1 MRIKVGVIFGGET
14 VEHEV
19 SVISAIQAMN
29 KIDEEKYEVIPIY
42 ITKDREWYTGD
53 MLKDID
59 VYQDLNLI
67 KKYSDNVILYYKDGN
82 YVLQK
87 KKGLFKSIVKEI
99 DIAFPIV
106 HGTNVEDGV
115 LQGYLQ
121 TIGIPFVG
129 PNVYGAVAGQDK
141 AIMKDI
147 WAEAGLPMTKY
158 VWFYDVDYRKDS
170 DSVIKKIEKLKY
182 PVIVKPAT
190 TGSSVGIAVCEDQAS
205 LKEGIDDA
213 IQYDS
218 KIVVEEVV
226 ENLKEVNI
234 AVMGNY
240 ENQKVSEIEEVLSAS
255 KFLTY
260 ADKYIGGGKGKLK
273 GGFKT
278 PIKGTA
284 SSKGMASAN
293 RKLPADLDDKTRE
306 EVERIAT
313 EAFKILGSS
322 GNSRIDF
329 LIDEKTNKVY
339 INEINSIPGSL
350 AFYLWDAKDINFT
363 QVLDDMINIGIKD
376 YKKRVSKTHSFET
389 NILKGFAAN
398 GGVKGMKGMKG
409 KLR

>member
-1 MRIKVGVIFGGET
+1 MKIRVGVIFGGES

-19 SVISAIQAMN
+19 SIISAIQAMN
-29 KIDEEKYEVIPIY
+29 KMDEEKYEIVPIY

-59 VYQDLNLI
+59 VYQDFNLI
-67 KKYSDNVILYYKDGN
+67 KKYSKNVVLYYKNGS
-82 YVLQK
+82 YILQS
-87 KKGLFKSIVKEI
+87 KGLFKSVVKEI

-121 TIGIPFVG
+121 TIGIPYVG
-129 PNVYGAVAGQDK
+129 PNVYAAVAGQDK

-147 WAEAGLPMTKY
+147 WKSLDIPMTEY
-158 VWFYDVDYRKDS
+158 VWFYDVDYRQNKEE
-170 DSVIKKIEKLKY
+170 VIKKVETLKY

-190 TGSSVGIAVCEDQAS
+190 TGSSVGINVCDNETKLVEA
-205 LKEGIDDA
+205 IDEA

-240 ENQKVSEIEEVLSAS
+240 EHQKVSVIEEVLSNN

-260 ADKYIGGGKGKLK
+260 TDKYIGGGKGKMK
-273 GGFKT
+273 GGVKA
-278 PIKGTA
+278 PVKG
-284 SSKGMASAN
+284 SKGMASTS
-293 RKLPADLDDKTRE
+293 RKLPADLSEKTRK
-306 EVERIAT
+306 EVEDIAIR
-313 EAFKILGSS
+313 AFKGLGSA

-376 YKKRVSKTHSFET
+376 YKKRLSKTHSFES
-389 NILKGFAAN
+389 NILQGFAAN
-398 GGVKGMKGMKG
+398 GVKGAKGVKG

>member
-19 SVISAIQAMN
+19 SIISAMQAMN
-29 KIDEEKYEVIPIY
+29 KMDQEKYEIVPIY

-53 MLKDID
+53 MLKDIE

-67 KKYSDNVILYYKDGN
+67 KNYSTNVVLYYKKGS
-82 YVLQK
+82 YVLQS
-87 KKGLFKSIVKEI
+87 KGFFKRIVKEI

-121 TIGIPFVG
+121 TIGIPYVG
-129 PNVYGAVAGQDK
+129 PDVYGAVAGQDK

-147 WAEAGLPMTKY
+147 LKGADIPMTKY
-158 VWFYDVDYRKDS
+158 VWFYDVDYKRDS
-170 DSVIKKIEKLKY
+170 DEVIKKIEKLKY

-190 TGSSVGIAVCEDQAS
+190 TGSSVGISVCENEEK
-205 LKEGIDDA
+205 LREGIDEA

-226 ENLKEVNI
+226 EHLKEVNI

-240 ENQKVSEIEEVLSAS
+240 EHQKVSEIEEVLSAN

-260 ADKYIGGGKGKLK
+260 TDKYIGDGKGKLK
-273 GGFKT
+273 GGKT
-278 PIKGTA
+278 KA
-284 SSKGMASAN
+284 AQSKGMASAN
-293 RKLPADLDDKTRE
+293 RKLPADLPEKMRKE
-306 EVERIAT
+306 IESIAMN
-313 EAFKILGSS
+313 AFKALGSA

-329 LIDEKTNKVY
+329 LIDEKTKKVY
-339 INEINSIPGSL
+339 LNEINSIPGSL

-376 YKKRVSKTHSFET
+376 YKKRISKTHSFDT
-389 NILKGFAAN
+389 NILQGFAAR
-398 GGVKGMKGMKG
+398 GGVKGMKGAKG

>member
-1 MRIKVGVIFGGET
+1 MRIKVGVIFGGES

-19 SVISAIQAMN
+19 SIISAIQAMN
-29 KIDEEKYEVIPIY
+29 KMDEEKYEVIPIY
-42 ITKDREWYTGD
+42 ITKDREWYTGE

-67 KKYSDNVILYYKDGN
+67 KTYGVNVVLYYKNGS

-87 KKGLFKSIVKEI
+87 KKGLFRSIVKEI

-147 WAEAGLPMTKY
+147 WKSSDIPMTKY
-158 VWFYDVDYRKDS
+158 EWFYDIDYRNDS
-170 DSVIKKIEKLKY
+170 DSIVKRLKKIGFPL
-182 PVIVKPAT
+182 IVKPAT
-190 TGSSVGIAVCEDQAS
+190 TGSSVGISVCCDEDD
-205 LKEGIDDA
+205 LREGIDEA
-213 IQYDS
+213 LQYDS

-240 ENQKVSEIEEVLSAS
+240 EHQKVSEIEEVLSAN
-255 KFLTY
+255 KFLTFN
-260 ADKYIGGGKGKLK
+260 DKYIGGGKGKTK
-273 GGFKT
+273 GGVKV
-278 PIKGTA
+278 KGK
-284 SSKGMASAN
+284 SKGMASTN
-293 RKLPADLDDKTRE
+293 RRLPADLDPKMRDE
-306 EVERIAT
+306 IEDIAVR
-313 EAFKILGSS
+313 AFKALGSA

-329 LIDEKTNKVY
+329 LIDTKAKKVY

-350 AFYLWDAKDINFT
+350 AFYLWEAKGQDFT
-363 QVLDDMINIGIKD
+363 KVLDEMINIAIKD
-376 YKKRVSKTHSFET
+376 YKRRTSKTHSFES
-389 NILKGFAAN
+389 NILAGFASN
-398 GGVKGMKGMKG
+398 SGVKGAKGVKG

>member
-1 MRIKVGVIFGGET
+1 MRIRVGVIFGGES

-19 SVISAIQAMN
+19 SIITAIQAMN

-53 MLKDID
+53 MLKDIE

-67 KKYSDNVILYYKDGN
+67 KRYSTNVVLYYKNGS

-87 KKGLFKSIVKEI
+87 KNGLLKSIVKEI

-129 PNVYGAVAGQDK
+129 SNVYGSVAGQDK
-141 AIMKDI
+141 TIMKDI
-147 WAEAGLPMTKY
+147 WKEIDLPMTKY
-158 VWFYDVDYRKDS
+158 VWFYDTDYRQDKDS
-170 DSVIKKIEKLKY
+170 VLDKIKGLKY
-182 PVIVKPAT
+182 PLIVKPAT
-190 TGSSVGIAVCEDQAS
+190 TGSSVGISFCDDINS
-205 LKEGIDDA
+205 LKEGIDQA
-213 IQYDS
+213 VQYDT
-218 KIVVEEVV
+218 KIIVEEVV
-226 ENLKEVNI
+226 QNLKEVNI

-240 ENQKVSEIEEVLSAS
+240 ENQKVSAIEEVFSGNN
-255 KFLTY
+255 FLTFQ
-260 ADKYIGGGKGKLK
+260 DKYIGNGKGKLK
-273 GGFKT
+273 GFKKGA
-278 PIKGTA
+278 IKTT
-284 SSKGMASAN
+284 SKGMASAN
-293 RKLPADLDDKTRE
+293 RKLPADLDPKMQKEIE
-306 EVERIAT
+306 EIAMK
-313 EAFKILGSS
+313 AFKALGSS

-329 LIDEKTNKVY
+329 LVDEKTNKVY

-363 QVLDDMINIGIKD
+363 QVLDNMIQIGIKD
-376 YKKRVSKTHSFET
+376 YKKRISKTHSFES
-389 NILKGFAAN
+389 NILAGFVAN
-398 GGVKGMKGMKG
+398 NGVKGMKGMKG

>member
-1 MRIKVGVIFGGET
+1 MRIRVGVIFGGES

-19 SVISAIQAMN
+19 SIITAIQAMN

-53 MLKDID
+53 MLKDIE

-67 KKYSDNVILYYKDGN
+67 KRYSTNVVLYYKNGS

-87 KKGLFKSIVKEI
+87 KNGLLKSIVKEI

-129 PNVYGAVAGQDK
+129 SNVYGSVAGQDK
-141 AIMKDI
+141 TIMKDI
-147 WAEAGLPMTKY
+147 WKEAELPMTKY
-158 VWFYDVDYRKDS
+158 VWFYDTDYRQDKDS
-170 DSVIKKIEKLKY
+170 VLDKIKGLKY
-182 PVIVKPAT
+182 PLIVKPAT
-190 TGSSVGIAVCEDQAS
+190 TGSSVGISFCDDINS
-205 LKEGIDDA
+205 LKEGIDEA
-213 IQYDS
+213 VQYDT
-218 KIVVEEVV
+218 KIIVEEVV
-226 ENLKEVNI
+226 QNLKEVNI

-240 ENQKVSEIEEVLSAS
+240 ENQRVSAIEEVFSGNH
-255 KFLTY
+255 FLTFQ
-260 ADKYIGGGKGKLK
+260 DKYIGNGKGKLK
-273 GGFKT
+273 GFKKGA
-278 PIKGTA
+278 IKTT
-284 SSKGMASAN
+284 SKGMASAN
-293 RKLPADLDDKTRE
+293 RKLPADLDPKMQKEIE
-306 EVERIAT
+306 EIAMK
-313 EAFKILGSS
+313 AFKALGSS

-329 LIDEKTNKVY
+329 LVDEKTKKVY

-363 QVLDDMINIGIKD
+363 QVLDDMIQIGIKD
-376 YKKRVSKTHSFET
+376 YKKRVSKTHSFES
-389 NILKGFAAN
+389 NILAGFAAN
-398 GGVKGMKGMKG
+398 NGVKGMKGMKG

>member
-1 MRIKVGVIFGGET
+1 MKIRVGVIFGGES

-19 SVISAIQAMN
+19 SIISAIQAMN

-42 ITKDREWYTGD
+42 ITKDREWYTGE

-67 KKYSDNVILYYKDGN
+67 KNYSDNVVLYYKNGS

-87 KKGLFKSIVKEI
+87 KKGLFKRVVKEI
-99 DIAFPIV
+99 DIAFPVV

-129 PNVYGAVAGQDK
+129 PNVYAAVAGQDK

-147 WAEAGLPMTKY
+147 WKEIGLPMTDY
-158 VWFYDVDYRKDS
+158 VWFYDVDYRENKEE
-170 DSVIKKIEKLKY
+170 VLKKIKKIKY

-190 TGSSVGIAVCEDQAS
+190 TGSSVGINVCDNDES
-205 LKEGIDDA
+205 LVDSIEDA

-218 KIVVEEVV
+218 KIIVEEVV
-226 ENLKEVNI
+226 KNLKEVNI

-240 ENQKVSEIEEVLSAS
+240 ENQKVSEIEEVLSAN
-255 KFLTY
+255 KFLTFT
-260 ADKYIGGGKGKLK
+260 DKYISGGKGK
-273 GGFKT
+273 GFKKG
-278 PIKGTA
+278 PIKA
-284 SSKGMASAN
+284 STSKGMASAN
-293 RKLPADLDDKTRE
+293 RKIPADISKKTKE
-306 EVERIAT
+306 EIEDIAKK
-313 EAFKILGSS
+313 AFKALGSS

-329 LIDEKTNKVY
+329 LLDEKENKVY

-376 YKKRVSKTHSFET
+376 YKRRVSKVHSFES
-389 NILKGFAAN
+389 NILQGFSAN
-398 GGVKGMKGMKG
+398 NGVKGMKGKFG
-409 KLR
+409 KLK

>member
-1 MRIKVGVIFGGET
+1 MKIKVGVIFGGET

-19 SVISAIQAMN
+19 SIISAMQAMN
-29 KIDEEKYEVIPIY
+29 KMDQEKYEVVPIY

-53 MLKDID
+53 MLKDIE
-59 VYQDLNLI
+59 VYQDMNLI
-67 KKYSDNVILYYKDGN
+67 KKYGKNVVLYYKNGS
-82 YVLQK
+82 YVLQS
-87 KKGLFKSIVKEI
+87 KGFFKRTIKEI

-121 TIGIPFVG
+121 TVGIPYVG

-147 WAEAGLPMTKY
+147 WAGANLPMSKY
-158 VWFYDVDYRKDS
+158 VWFYDVDYKTDS
-170 DSVIKKIEKLKY
+170 EEVIKKVSKLKY

-190 TGSSVGIAVCEDQAS
+190 TGSSVGISVCENEEKLID
-205 LKEGIDDA
+205 GIDEA

-226 ENLKEVNI
+226 SNLKEVNI

-240 ENQKVSEIEEVLSAS
+240 EHQKVSVIEEVLSAN

-260 ADKYIGGGKGKLK
+260 TDKYIGGGKGKLK
-273 GGFKT
+273 GGKT
-278 PIKGTA
+278 PVKGV
-284 SSKGMASAN
+284 SKGMASAN
-293 RKLPADLDDKTRE
+293 RKLPADLSKDMRE
-306 EVERIAT
+306 EIEDIAVK
-313 EAFKILGSS
+313 AFKALGSA

-329 LIDEKTNKVY
+329 LIDEKAKKVY

-363 QVLDDMINIGIKD
+363 QVLDDMIQIGIKD
-376 YKKRVSKTHSFET
+376 YKKRVSKTHSFDS
-389 NILKGFAAN
+389 NILQGFAAN
-398 GGVKGMKGMKG
+398 GGVKGIKGVKG